1 MNTLNRILAEQTV
14 ARHEAHEKAMAKSP
28 WIRESV
34 QAYRTSTPEQLAQV
48 EAILRKRGQIKWLHY
63 YVACAIQKCQAI
75 TLLVMM
81 SSPALVVGKIRA
93 YDSKILKWH

>member
-34 QAYRTSTPEQLAQV
+34 NAYRNATPEQLALV
-48 EAILRKRGQIKWLHY
+48 EAIVAKR
-63 YVACAIQKCQAI
+63 A
-75 TLLVMM
+75 
-81 SSPALVVGKIRA
+81 GK
-93 YDSKILKWH
+93 